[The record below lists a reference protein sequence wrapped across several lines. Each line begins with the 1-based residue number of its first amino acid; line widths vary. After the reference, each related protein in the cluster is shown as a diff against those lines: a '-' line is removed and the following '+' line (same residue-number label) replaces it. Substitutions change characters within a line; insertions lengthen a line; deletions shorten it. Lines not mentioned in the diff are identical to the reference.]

1 MIRPIS
7 EKDYVG
13 LTLIEADVQANSD
26 GYEIRIV
33 EEDGVSKMLD
43 MDAKSNRLNLRLRNN
58 IVTAAYTG

>member
-7 EKDYVG
+7 ERDYVG
-13 LTLIEADVQANSD
+13 LTLIEADVQASTD
-26 GYEIRIV
+26 GYEIRVV

-43 MDAKSNRLNLRLRNN
+43 MDVKSNRLNLRLRNN